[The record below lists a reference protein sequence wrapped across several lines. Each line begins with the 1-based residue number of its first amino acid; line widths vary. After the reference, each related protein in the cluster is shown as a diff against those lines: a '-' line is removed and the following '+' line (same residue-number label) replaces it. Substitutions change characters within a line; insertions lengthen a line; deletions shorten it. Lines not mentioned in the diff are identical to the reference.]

1 MAMHDDIYDHD
12 HPDNFIIGEDD
23 IVTEIEGLEMFSL
36 KSVGI
41 DIGSSTSHLI
51 FSLITLRREGASLS
65 GKFKVT
71 NREVLY
77 RSPIMLTPYLSAT
90 KIDTDKVNAFIHE
103 AYQEAGLTPED
114 VDTGAVIITGEALK
128 KENAQP
134 IVENFAKYSGK
145 FICAAAGHNHEA
157 LLAAYG
163 CGAVDLSKAE
173 HKTVLNVDMGGGTTK
188 FSLVEDGVVSQTA
201 SINIGA
207 RLIAF
212 DESDKITR
220 IEDAGR
226 TMMQELGYTVALGQT
241 ISEKM
246 KEDFGAYMARILFEI
261 IESGPQSPMARS
273 LMVTPPFV
281 NYRGFNQVHHIVF
294 SGGVSEH
301 VYNRDSNSY
310 GDIGPVLGRNMRE
323 YLKKLPEDVLREP
336 AEGIRATVIGAG
348 EYTIQASG
356 NTSYV
361 SNNEALPVHGLKVI
375 QAAIRDGENVGG
387 ALKQSLRKF
396 DLERFTSGLAL
407 SLNVSGV
414 PDYQSVKRIAEGVA
428 QILKEA
434 DDKDCPLYLTLD
446 LDIAKSL
453 GGMLKDEFKVTR
465 DIIAVDG
472 IEVGDLDY
480 IDIGECL
487 GITEVIP
494 VTVKSLMFPTAQSD

>member
-1 MAMHDDIYDHD
+1 MHDDIYDHD
-12 HPDNFIIGEDD
+12 HPDNFVIGEDEV
-23 IVTEIEGLEMFSL
+23 VTEIEGLEMFSL

-90 KIDTDKVNAFIHE
+90 KIDTDKVNAFIQK

-134 IVENFAKYSGK
+134 IVENFARYSGK

-188 FSLVEDGVVSQTA
+188 FSLVEDGSVSQTA
-201 SINIGA
+201 SINVGA

-212 DESDKITR
+212 DENDRITR

-226 TMMQELGYTVALGQT
+226 TMMKELGYEVELDGI
-241 ISEKM
+241 ISDQM
-246 KEDFGAYMARILFEI
+246 KEDFGAYMAKILFEI
-261 IESGPQSPMARS
+261 IEKGPHSAMARS
-273 LMVTPPFV
+273 LMVTPPFA
-281 NYRGFNQVHHIVF
+281 NYRGFEQMQHLVF

-301 VYNRDSNSY
+301 VYDRDPKAY

-323 YLKKLPEDVLREP
+323 YLQKLPPSILREP
-336 AEGIRATVIGAG
+336 VEGIRATVIGAG

-361 SNNEALPVHGLKVI
+361 SNEKALPVHGLKVI
-375 QAAIRDGENVGG
+375 QASIRDGESVSE
-387 ALKQSLRKF
+387 ALRQSLRKF
-396 DLERFTSGLAL
+396 DLDRFTAGLAL
-407 SLNVSGV
+407 SLTVSGV
-414 PDYQSVKRIAEGVA
+414 PDYQSVRRIAEGVVEL
-428 QILKEA
+428 LKAA
-434 DDKDCPLYLTLD
+434 DDKKCPLYLTLD

-494 VTVKSLMFPTAQSD
+494 VTVKSLMFPTINGD

>member
-1 MAMHDDIYDHD
+1 MHDDIYDHD
-12 HPDNFIIGEDD
+12 HPDNFIIKEDE
-23 IVTEIEGLEMFSL
+23 IVTDIEGLEMFSL

-51 FSLITLRREGASLS
+51 FSHITLRREGASLS
-65 GKFKVT
+65 GKFRVT

-90 KIDTDKVNAFIHE
+90 KIDTDEVNAFIQT
-103 AYQEAGLTPED
+103 AYKEAGLTPED

-173 HKTVLNVDMGGGTTK
+173 HKTILNVDMGGGTTK
-188 FSLVEDGVVSQTA
+188 FSLVEDGVVTQTA
-201 SINIGA
+201 SINVGA

-212 DESDKITR
+212 DENDKITR

-226 TMMQELGYTVALGQT
+226 RMMQAIGHQVKLGET
-241 ISEKM
+241 ISKEM
-246 KEDFGAYMARILFEI
+246 KEDFGAYMAKILFEI
-261 IESGPQSPMARS
+261 IEEGPNSPMARS

-281 NYRGFNQVHHIVF
+281 NYRGFKQVEHIVF

-301 VYNRDSNSY
+301 VYDRDPKAY

-323 YLKKLPEDVLREP
+323 YLKKLPMGVLREP

-361 SNNEALPVHGLKVI
+361 SNEKALPVHGLKVI
-375 QAAIRDGENVGG
+375 QASIRESESASE
-387 ALKQSLRKF
+387 ALMQALRKF
-396 DLERFTSGLAL
+396 DMPCFTSGLAL
-407 SLNVSGV
+407 SLTVSGV
-414 PDYQSVKRIAEGVA
+414 PDYQSVRRIAEGIVRV
-428 QILKEA
+428 LKDA
-434 DDKDCPLYLTLD
+434 DDPTCPLYLTLD

-453 GGMLKDEFKVTR
+453 GAMLKDEFNVAR

-494 VTVKSLMFPTAQSD
+494 VTVKSLMFPTTQSD

>member
-1 MAMHDDIYDHD
+1 
-12 HPDNFIIGEDD
+12 
-23 IVTEIEGLEMFSL
+23 
-36 KSVGI
+36 
-41 DIGSSTSHLI
+41 
-51 FSLITLRREGASLS
+51 
-65 GKFKVT
+65 
-71 NREVLY
+71 
-77 RSPIMLTPYLSAT
+77 MLTPYLSAT
-90 KIDTDKVNAFIHE
+90 KIDTDKINDFIHA

-114 VDTGAVIITGEALK
+114 IDTGAVIITGEALK

-163 CGAVDLSKAE
+163 CGAVELSKRE
-173 HKTVLNVDMGGGTTK
+173 QKTVLNVDMGGGTTK
-188 FSLVEDGVVSQTA
+188 FSLVEDGVVTQTA

-212 DESDKITR
+212 DEDEKITR

-226 TMMQELGYTVALGQT
+226 LMMKELGYDVELGQRIT
-241 ISEKM
+241 EPM
-246 KEDFGAYMARILFEI
+246 KENFGAYMARILFEV
-261 IESGPQSPMARS
+261 IEQGPTSPMARR
-273 LMVTPPFV
+273 LMVTPPFA
-281 NYRGFNQVHHIVF
+281 NYRGFKQVQHLVF

-301 VYNRDSNSY
+301 VYDRDPKAY
-310 GDIGPVLGRNMRE
+310 GDIGPVLGRNVRE
-323 YLKKLPEDVLREP
+323 YLKKLPEGVLREP
-336 AEGIRATVIGAG
+336 VEGIRATVIGAG

-361 SNNEALPVHGLKVI
+361 SNEKALPVHGLKVI
-375 QAAIRDGENVGG
+375 QAAIRDGEPVSE
-387 ALKQSLRKF
+387 AIRQSLRKF
-396 DLERFTSGLAL
+396 DLARFTSGLAL

-414 PDYQSVKRIAEGVA
+414 PDYQSVKRIAQGIAE
-428 QILKEA
+428 ILREA
-434 DDKDCPLYLTLD
+434 DDPQCPLYLTLD

-453 GGMLKDEFKVTR
+453 GGMLKDEFKVAR

-494 VTVKSLMFPTAQSD
+494 VTVKSLMFPTTHSD